1 MAKNDDNKVT
11 VLESRKADTDILV
24 KPQGDGE
31 PGEPEPMVIRMP
43 VDIRNLSLT
52 VIASIALVLFLQY
65 AQAVI
70 IPVVLSTLIFYVLD
84 PLVDRLE
91 KIRVHRAIGAAVI
104 LMTLVFGTGYSLY
117 QLRDDALAVVEEL
130 PRAAQQIR
138 STLRA
143 GGTRAPTPIDKLQEA
158 AKEIDKTA
166 AAAAGPQERDPAGI
180 QRVQV
185 VQPFRATDYL
195 MWGSAGAMALGAQAV
210 MILFLSYFLL
220 VADDL
225 YKRKL
230 VKIMPT
236 LSKKRITVQIV
247 DEIGNQIERF
257 MLVQVFTSLVVAA
270 ATTVALWWV
279 GLNQPVVWGLTAG
292 VLNSIPYFG
301 PIVVSGALTLVAY
314 MQFGTFE
321 MALSVAAIALVI
333 TTLEGWLLTPTL
345 MGRAASINPAAI
357 FIGIIFWSWVW
368 GVWGLVLAVPMLMMM
383 KAVCDRIEE
392 LQPIGELLGE

>member
-1 MAKNDDNKVT
+1 MAKKNDGTGT
-11 VLESRKADTDILV
+11 VLGSKEPETD
-24 KPQGDGE
+24 
-31 PGEPEPMVIRMP
+31 GEPEPMVIHMP
-43 VDIRNLSLT
+43 VDVRSVALT
-52 VIASIALVLFLQY
+52 VIAAIALVLFLQY
-65 AQAVI
+65 AQAVL

-91 KIRVHRAIGAAVI
+91 KIRVHRAIGAALI
-104 LMTLVFGTGYSLY
+104 LLTFVGGVGYSLY

-130 PRAAQQIR
+130 PRAAQR
-138 STLRA
+138 VRTSMRA
-143 GGTRAPTPIDKLQEA
+143 GRTKAPTPIDKLQEA

-166 AAAAGPQERDPAGI
+166 AEAAGPQDRDPAGI
-180 QRVQV
+180 RRVQV

-195 MWGSAGAMALGAQAV
+195 MWGSAGAIALGGQGV

-236 LSKKRITVQIV
+236 LSKKKVTVQIV

-257 MLVQVFTSLVVAA
+257 MLVQVFTSTVVAV
-270 ATTVALWWV
+270 ATSIALWLV
-279 GLNQPVVWGLTAG
+279 GLNQPLVWGLMAG

-301 PIVVSGALTLVAY
+301 PIVVSGGLTLVAY
-314 MQFGTFE
+314 LQFTTVE
-321 MALSVAAIALVI
+321 MAIYVAAIALVI
-333 TTLEGWLLTPTL
+333 TTLEGWLLTPAL

-368 GVWGLVLAVPMLMMM
+368 GVWGLILAVPMLMIV
-383 KAVCDRIEE
+383 KSVCDRIEE